1 MKSKGRVFLLDDD
14 ELIVSVLAKAL
25 KKEGYEMYAE
35 TETDSVIN
43 KVRSWAP
50 DIVVLD
56 ITMPGRSGMDI
67 LQEIRSSEINTQVV
81 MLTADDTEETAAR
94 AMNLGAVDYVTKPFN
109 MDEVKIVIS
118 NIIEGNLK

>member
-43 KVRSWAP
+43 KIRSWAP

-56 ITMPGRSGMDI
+56 ITMPDRNGMDI
-67 LQEIRSSEINTQVV
+67 LQEIKSSEINTQVV
-81 MLTADDTEETAAR
+81 MLTADDTAETAAR
-94 AMNLGAVDYVTKPFN
+94 AMKLGAVDYVTKPFDMN
-109 MDEVKIVIS
+109 EVKVVIS
-118 NIIEGNLK
+118 NIIEGAS

>member
-43 KVRSWAP
+43 KIRSWAP

-81 MLTADDTEETAAR
+81 MLTADDTAETAAR
-94 AMNLGAVDYVTKPFN
+94 AMKLGAVDYVTKPFN